1 MYYAELRLY
10 RHICSQGCAFVHGV
24 ALSNEILLVRIFRH
38 GQAQSQRLYRCGDSV
53 SDELINAS
61 DLCIRIDMCG
71 KVESLNAA
79 VAAGIAMYMFKAD

>member
-1 MYYAELRLY
+1 MHNSVSVDDADVSGKRAIIIGSEAN
-10 RHICSQGCAFVHGV
+10 G
-24 ALSNEILLVRIFRH
+24 
-38 GQAQSQRLYRCGDSV
+38 V

-71 KVESLNAA
+71 KVESLNTA

>member
-1 MYYAELRLY
+1 MMPM
-10 RHICSQGCAFVHGV
+10 
-24 ALSNEILLVRIFRH
+24 FRAIII
-38 GQAQSQRLYRCGDSV
+38 GSEANGV